1 MLHITSL
8 HTHYT
13 TPHHPALFLTTP
25 NHAVTH
31 HTTSHHSHNSTSSH
45 LFPHHST
52 TQLQSTPHQGHTTPF
67 SAFFTLHQSCTH
79 YTIKPQQTTPTTS
92 SCILSHTSTRYANE
106 QRRSRHYPTPLNQ
119 QYNILPRSICM
130 RERFLFVPHRFNFP
144 PWWPS
149 PLKMALGTKLP
160 TVYLDVVHHVTL
172 QRTASQRTRRTKP
185 MLDHVRPGHSVRR

>member
-1 MLHITSL
+1 MRPCYLQTKGCPYKTTQNHLTHTTPYYLTSYYTPPTSHHITLCYTL
-8 HTHYT
+8 HHSTHT

-52 TQLQSTPHQGHTTPF
+52 TQLQSTPHQGHITPF
-67 SAFFTLHQSCTH
+67 SAFFTLYQSCTH

-119 QYNILPRSICM
+119 QYNLLPRFICM

-144 PWWPS
+144 P
-149 PLKMALGTKLP
+149 
-160 TVYLDVVHHVTL
+160 
-172 QRTASQRTRRTKP
+172 
-185 MLDHVRPGHSVRR
+185 